1 MTETFEFFFPVVP
14 VPASRPRVSKWGTH
28 YGKRYEN
35 FRREMRHVLRDV
47 DPGEK
52 LTGPIEAEVEFICPR
67 PKSTKRNHPRGDVD
81 NFVKG
86 PLDSMTTAEKF
97 WNDDDQVVVLVA
109 SKRFVMKDEKHG
121 IKIRY
126 RKCRQNTPAVFRLR
140 K

>member
-1 MTETFEFFFPVVP
+1 MP

-35 FRREMRHVLRDV
+35 FRREMRQILNEVSHV
-47 DPGEK
+47 EK
-52 LTGPIEAEVEFICPR
+52 LAGPIEVEVEFICPK
-67 PKSTKRNHPRGDVD
+67 PKASKRRHPRGDVD

-97 WNDDDQVVVLVA
+97 WNDDDQVIVLVA
-109 SKRFVMKDEKHG
+109 SKRFAMKDEPYG

-126 RKCRQNTPAVFRLR
+126 RESNKNTSAMS
-140 K
+140 